1 MCATPMSTRIA
12 AAPKVRLATI
22 IPRRNPPREKASSSS
37 SGEAGEESWSSIA
50 RWNFCWRID
59 DELLEKAF
67 IAQAIMIRPGTMK
80 TT

>member
-1 MCATPMSTRIA
+1 MSTSTTA
-12 AAPKVRLATI
+12 AVNVSTATS
-22 IPRRNPPREKASSSS
+22 IPRRKPPSENASSSS

-59 DELLEKAF
+59 DELLENAF
-67 IAQAIMIRPGTMK
+67 IAQAIMISPGTMK

>member
-1 MCATPMSTRIA
+1 MSAATN
-12 AAPKVRLATI
+12 VRTATT
-22 IPRRNPPREKASSSS
+22 IPRRKPPSEKPSSSS
-37 SGEAGEESWSSIA
+37 AGDAGDESWSSIA

-67 IAQAIMIRPGTMK
+67 IAQAIMISPGTMK

>member
-1 MCATPMSTRIA
+1 MS
-12 AAPKVRLATI
+12 VATI
-22 IPRRNPPREKASSSS
+22 IPRRKPPSENASSSS

-50 RWNFCWRID
+50 RWNFCCRID

-67 IAQAIMIRPGTMK
+67 IAQAIMISPGMMK